1 MIRPVVL
8 THPLIVALLSRIRAK
23 DTKPAEFRRLLDL
36 VGGQL
41 IVAATSDLNLLE
53 VPIETPMGTTLGV
66 QLVDRIVFVPV
77 LRAGLGFVNA
87 ALALYPDAEV
97 RHLGMY
103 RDEQTLSPVHYYNK
117 IGGQLSADVAIIL
130 DPMLA
135 TGGSAIATVEVLK
148 QAGVPVIK
156 LVCLIVAP
164 EGIEAL
170 QRAHPDVMVYTA
182 AVDEKL
188 NEIGYIIPGLGD
200 AGDRQFGTG

>member
-1 MIRPVVL
+1 
-8 THPLIVALLSRIRAK
+8 VALLSRIRAK